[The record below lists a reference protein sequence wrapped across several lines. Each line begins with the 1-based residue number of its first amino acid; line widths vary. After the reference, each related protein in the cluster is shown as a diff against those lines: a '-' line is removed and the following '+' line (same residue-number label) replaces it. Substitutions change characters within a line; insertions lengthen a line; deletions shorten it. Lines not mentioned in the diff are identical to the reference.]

1 MTNPLSNISLFHA
14 DRPREDIQ
22 RGRGGGSV
30 PSTKRPA
37 VPLRAD
43 GEAAGHELDL
53 TPATPS
59 ARRAPRGADTP
70 LPLVARVLLW
80 LAAIIVLGGLVV
92 AWIN

>member
-22 RGRGGGSV
+22 RGRGGSSV
-30 PSTKRPA
+30 PSPKRPA
-37 VPLRAD
+37 VPPGAD
-43 GEAAGHELDL
+43 EAAGYKLDL
-53 TPATPS
+53 TPAPPS
-59 ARRAPRGADTP
+59 VHYAPRGADTP
-70 LPLVARVLLW
+70 LPLVVRVLLW